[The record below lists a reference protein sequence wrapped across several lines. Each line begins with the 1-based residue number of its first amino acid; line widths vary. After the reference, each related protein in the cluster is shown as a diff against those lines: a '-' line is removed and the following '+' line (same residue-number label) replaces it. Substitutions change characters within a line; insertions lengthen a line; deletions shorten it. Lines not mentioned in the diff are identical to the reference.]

1 MFAQQNVSIER
12 SKKDEPLTEYDPD
25 LIGLDIGWPQMGT
38 FTATLHQDSCRNKA
52 TERYPGEREERIM
65 NHKSRVKMETAQGA
79 K

>member
-12 SKKDEPLTEYDPD
+12 GNQDEPLTNYDPD
-25 LIGLDIGWPQMGT
+25 LLGIDWPQTVT